1 MVGALTL
8 CISSWATGNTG
19 EENLSCRE
27 QLALDKG
34 GDEMKDAKENKPKRL
49 RPPCSVCSTPTR
61 DTGKVRP
68 SESMPGKNVHIYF
81 CDYCKAE
88 REGLSGEEYMNN
100 DLVQPREPDDG
111 K

>member
-34 GDEMKDAKENKPKRL
+34 GDGMKDAKENKPKRL

-68 SESMPGKNVHIYF
+68 SESMPGKTF
-81 CDYCKAE
+81 TSTFATTAKQSE
-88 REGLSGEEYMNN
+88 RGCQERNI
-100 DLVQPREPDDG
+100 
-111 K
+111 